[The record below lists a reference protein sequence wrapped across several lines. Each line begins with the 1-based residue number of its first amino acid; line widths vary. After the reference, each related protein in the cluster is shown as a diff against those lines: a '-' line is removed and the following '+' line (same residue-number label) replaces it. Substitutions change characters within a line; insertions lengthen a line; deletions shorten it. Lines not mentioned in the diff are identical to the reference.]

1 VSGSE
6 VEDAVAPRRLFDE
19 WPLILVLTG
28 VLAGLLVVVL
38 LDRFRRGT
46 VLMGASVI
54 MGMWLRAFLPEDRAG
69 LLRVRRKWID
79 VLTLGVLGAGLTI
92 LALIVPQPPV

>member
-1 VSGSE
+1 
-6 VEDAVAPRRLFDE
+6 
-19 WPLILVLTG
+19 
-28 VLAGLLVVVL
+28 
-38 LDRFRRGT
+38 
-46 VLMGASVI
+46 MGASVI